1 MISFHVVEIKP
12 PEGVNVIAG
21 VSHFI
26 KTVEDLYE
34 ALITASPTI
43 KFGIAFCE
51 ASGPTLIRYDGND
64 EELINLAVEYAKR
77 ISAGHFFI
85 VTLKN
90 AYPINVLDRIKHVQE
105 VVNILTASA
114 NPLQFIVAETE
125 QGRAV
130 LGVVD
135 GFKSKGVED
144 EDAKKERHEIL
155 RKFGYKK

>member
-1 MISFHVVEIKP
+1 MVTLHVIDIKP

-34 ALITASPTI
+34 ALITASPQI

-64 EELINLAVEYAKR
+64 DELINLAVEYAKKV
-77 ISAGHFFI
+77 SAGHFFI
-85 VTLKN
+85 ITIKN
-90 AYPINVLDRIKHVQE
+90 AFPINVLDRIKHVQE
-105 VVNILTASA
+105 VVNVIVATA
-114 NPLQFIVAETE
+114 NPLQFIIAETE

-135 GFKSKGVED
+135 GFKSKGVEGD
-144 EDAKKERHEIL
+144 EEKKERYEIL
-155 RKFGYKK
+155 RKFKYKK

>member
-1 MISFHVVEIKP
+1 MINFHVIDIKP
-12 PEGVNVIAG
+12 PEGVNVILG
-21 VSHFI
+21 ISHFI

-64 EELINLAVEYAKR
+64 DELIKLAVEYAKKV
-77 ISAGHFFI
+77 SAGHFFVI
-85 VTLKN
+85 TLRD
-90 AYPINVLDRIKHVQE
+90 AYPINVLNRIKNVQE
-105 VVNILTASA
+105 VVSLLAATA
-114 NPLQFIVAETE
+114 NPIQIIIAETK

-144 EDAKKERHEIL
+144 EEAKKERHKFLREI
-155 RKFGYKK
+155 GYKK

>member
-1 MISFHVVEIKP
+1 LVTLHVVDIKP

-21 VSHFI
+21 TSHFI

-34 ALITASPTI
+34 ALVTASPGI

-64 EELINLAVEYAKR
+64 EELTKLAVEYAKKV
-77 ISAGHFFI
+77 SAGHFFVVVI
-85 VTLKN
+85 KN

-105 VVNILTASA
+105 VVNVMVATA
-114 NPLQFIVAETE
+114 NPIQFIVAETD

-135 GFKSKGVED
+135 GFKSKGVEGD
-144 EDAKKERHEIL
+144 EEKKERHELL
-155 RKFGYKK
+155 RKLGYKK

>member
-1 MISFHVVEIKP
+1 MVTLHVIDIKP

-34 ALITASPTI
+34 ALITASPQI

-64 EELINLAVEYAKR
+64 DELINLAVEYAKKV
-77 ISAGHFFI
+77 SAGHFFI
-85 VTLKN
+85 ITIKN
-90 AYPINVLDRIKHVQE
+90 AFPINVLDRIKHVQE
-105 VVNILTASA
+105 VVNVMVATA
-114 NPLQFIVAETE
+114 NPLQFIIAETE

-135 GFKSKGVED
+135 GFKSKGVEGD
-144 EDAKKERHEIL
+144 KEKKERYEIL
-155 RKFGYKK
+155 RKFKYKK